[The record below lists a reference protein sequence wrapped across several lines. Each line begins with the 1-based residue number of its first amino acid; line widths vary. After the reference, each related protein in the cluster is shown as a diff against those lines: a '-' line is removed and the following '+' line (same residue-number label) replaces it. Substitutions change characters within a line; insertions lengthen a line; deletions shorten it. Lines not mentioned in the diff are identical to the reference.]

1 MSRIFLLI
9 LFLLPIQAWAYQIE
23 VKMLAQGSALL
34 VIDGKQ
40 RMLRV
45 GASSPEG
52 IKLVSADG
60 KQAVIDIKGKRETLT
75 LNRLISTQFQQAE
88 KSELRIASG
97 RGGHYFINGKI
108 NGLPVNFMVDTG
120 ATSIAM
126 NYLEAERL
134 GIDYRAGEPISV
146 STANGIAKAFVVTL
160 GRVSVGDIELHQVEA
175 AVSTSSSPEIILL
188 GNSFLGRLDMAIAE
202 GVLVLKEKGMIAA
215 PAVNT
220 SEIEKIK
227 PVE

>member
-9 LFLLPIQAWAYQIE
+9 LFLLPIQTWAHQIE

-60 KQAVIDIKGKRETLT
+60 KQAIVDIKGKRETLT

-97 RGGHYFINGKI
+97 HGGHYFINGKI
-108 NGLPVNFMVDTG
+108 NGLPANFMVDTG

-146 STANGIAKAFVVTL
+146 STANGIAKAYVVTL

-175 AVSTSSSPEIILL
+175 AVSTTNSPEIILL

-215 PAVNT
+215 PGVNT
-220 SEIEKIK
+220 PAIEKEK
-227 PVE
+227 SVE